1 MVIKTDSQEFA
12 VRLFYFPLYFF
23 VCSIV
28 FSFRQFALR
37 TFIGACLTMPFFLGL
52 HSVSIQAGK
61 SILMRF
67 ILLERLFL

>member
-37 TFIGACLTMPFFLGL
+37 TFIGACLTMPFFLGPGIL
-52 HSVSIQAGK
+52 HYLSAGIK
-61 SILMRF
+61 EDIIFF
-67 ILLERLFL
+67 IL